1 MSFLFAPYHYKN
13 PKRLHRKAHK
23 SHYTRA
29 IRTNIRHRMQ
39 DAIVSCCRFQI
50 SRYQIGKHIVDF
62 SDLQLAFFS
71 HPVSCDISTAMQS
84 GDSGR
89 AS

>member
-1 MSFLFAPYHYKN
+1 
-13 PKRLHRKAHK
+13 
-23 SHYTRA
+23 
-29 IRTNIRHRMQ
+29 MQ